1 MLGATTIWDTHTCL
15 FSQKPANHSKPLLH
29 PAVMAAMG
37 DTAVRVREVLAKPW
51 VGVPLAFSLS

>member
-1 MLGATTIWDTHTCL
+1 MLMSPKKGETT
-15 FSQKPANHSKPLLH
+15 
-29 PAVMAAMG
+29 VMAAMG

>member
-1 MLGATTIWDTHTCL
+1 MLMSPKKGE
-15 FSQKPANHSKPLLH
+15 

-51 VGVPLAFSLS
+51 VGVSLAFSLS